1 MILYYNPISV
11 SQAEQIIYIDRTG
24 VLVNSENVPVPLCVC
39 FLFCFMYL
47 FILWVMDVV
56 NTV

>member
-11 SQAEQIIYIDRTG
+11 SQAEQIIYVDRTG
-24 VLVNSENVPVPLCVC
+24 VLVNSKNVPVPLCVC

-47 FILWVMDVV
+47 FIF
-56 NTV
+56 